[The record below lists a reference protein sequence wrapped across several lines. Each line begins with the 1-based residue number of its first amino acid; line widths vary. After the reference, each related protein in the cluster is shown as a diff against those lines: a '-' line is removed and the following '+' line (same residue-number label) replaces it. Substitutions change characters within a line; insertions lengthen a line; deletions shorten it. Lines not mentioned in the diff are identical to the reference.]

1 MVLLDL
7 QNVMTDVLPG
17 LPLPAGAASFVIA
30 RVQWISEGEISV
42 FDAQAPSPWNY
53 EDLCT
58 LALLVSNHETTSAR
72 LMIANLLQP
81 PSVLLPSAT
90 LVNRNDNFLRQ
101 NPFRRRKKQRRRRDG
116 SLSLK
121 YEHDARIQVIAF
133 FCSHISVK
141 GWKKLMSQPNHS
153 SRQYNLVFV
162 LTLVL
167 AGPLK
172 VWVHEPSS
180 VHPSKRR
187 VSSPLGSNS
196 GSIVD
201 TLLRFLPVI
210 NMVQTGWAEDWTTNS
225 SHCQRCCLFLLQI
238 VYLARDIEVCCR
250 WLGHKTSP
258 QHLTGSPTPNTS
270 FTLNQSP
277 ALNLWSPG
285 NHLAAKGR
293 SLVISQQINPKDAV
307 KFRTYVLILRSL
319 FRSITACWGF
329 R

>member
-141 GWKKLMSQPNHS
+141 G
-153 SRQYNLVFV
+153 
-162 LTLVL
+162 
-167 AGPLK
+167 
-172 VWVHEPSS
+172 
-180 VHPSKRR
+180 
-187 VSSPLGSNS
+187 
-196 GSIVD
+196 
-201 TLLRFLPVI
+201 
-210 NMVQTGWAEDWTTNS
+210 
-225 SHCQRCCLFLLQI
+225 
-238 VYLARDIEVCCR
+238 
-250 WLGHKTSP
+250 
-258 QHLTGSPTPNTS
+258 
-270 FTLNQSP
+270 
-277 ALNLWSPG
+277 
-285 NHLAAKGR
+285 
-293 SLVISQQINPKDAV
+293 
-307 KFRTYVLILRSL
+307 
-319 FRSITACWGF
+319 
-329 R
+329 